1 MFGTYANSADPDQR
15 PQSAASDQGLH
26 CLLTGIAIKN
36 MLRMKNDTR
45 HPLNEKWTRPID
57 KGGKVH

>member
-1 MFGTYANSADPDQR
+1 MFGTYANSVDPDQR
-15 PQSAASDQGLH
+15 PQNAASDQGLH

-45 HPLNEKWTRPID
+45 HPLNEK
-57 KGGKVH
+57 